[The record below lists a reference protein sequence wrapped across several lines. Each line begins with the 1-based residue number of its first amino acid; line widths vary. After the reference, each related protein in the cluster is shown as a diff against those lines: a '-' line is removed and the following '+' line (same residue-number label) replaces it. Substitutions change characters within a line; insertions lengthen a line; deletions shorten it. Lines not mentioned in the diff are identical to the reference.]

1 MGAESLKTCERLQEF
16 ISAHIFTPV
25 LCKSLWA
32 APHFFIFLLKHRMD
46 THLWFC
52 VDVLVNI
59 LWRWRHRS
67 GTFEVNKPPVGRSS
81 DGCFSTKL
89 TWSLLQVLCWQKH
102 FLILYVTDSQILQL
116 SDNFQVLWPS
126 VAPGSLLFSYFIWVV
141 GIKLISV
148 KRLKYLVRFLVARYI
163 ASVSHALVA
172 CKLKVRPQ
180 PALFLQLLSK
190 KPTWQFLFINR
201 TEKALFR
208 CVNVFFKQTIVL
220 KLFVPL
226 EIQIWSPC

>member
-1 MGAESLKTCERLQEF
+1 MKGCRNSSALTFSPQYCAKVFELPLISLYF
-16 ISAHIFTPV
+16 S
-25 LCKSLWA
+25 WN
-32 APHFFIFLLKHRMD
+32 RMD

-180 PALFLQLLSK
+180 PASFFAIVEQK
-190 KPTWQFLFINR
+190 AYMTVFIH
-201 TEKALFR
+201 
-208 CVNVFFKQTIVL
+208 
-220 KLFVPL
+220 
-226 EIQIWSPC
+226 

>member
-1 MGAESLKTCERLQEF
+1 MGAESLKTCERLQEV

-32 APHFFIFLLKHRMD
+32 APHFFIFLLKHIMD

-59 LWRWRHRS
+59 LWRWRRRS

-89 TWSLLQVLCWQKH
+89 TWSLLQVHCWQKH
-102 FLILYVTDSQILQL
+102 FLILCVTDSQILQL
-116 SDNFQVLWPS
+116 FWPS

-148 KRLKYLVRFLVARYI
+148 KRLKYLVRFLVSRYI

-172 CKLKVRPQ
+172 CKLKVRHQ
-180 PALFLQLLSK
+180 PASFFVVDQK
-190 KPTWQFLFINR
+190 AFMTVFIH
-201 TEKALFR
+201 
-208 CVNVFFKQTIVL
+208 
-220 KLFVPL
+220 
-226 EIQIWSPC
+226 

>member
-1 MGAESLKTCERLQEF
+1 MQ
-16 ISAHIFTPV
+16 
-25 LCKSLWA
+25 KSLSC
-32 APHFFIFLLKHRMD
+32 PSFLYISLETQNGH
-46 THLWFC
+46 TS
-52 VDVLVNI
+52 VVL
-59 LWRWRHRS
+59 RWCFS
-67 GTFEVNKPPVGRSS
+67 EYPVKVTSSIKPPVGRSS